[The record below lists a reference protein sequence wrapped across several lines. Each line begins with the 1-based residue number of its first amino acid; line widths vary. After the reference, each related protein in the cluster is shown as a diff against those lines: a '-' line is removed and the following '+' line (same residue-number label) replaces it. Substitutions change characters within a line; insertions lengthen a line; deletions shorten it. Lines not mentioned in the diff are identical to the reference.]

1 MLKAFPFC
9 LSKKPGWFGLVP
21 VVLCSSIAQAQ
32 TPSTH
37 AAQQA
42 VNPAPAADPIG
53 PALAALKQPVSLQ
66 CVDTPLSVVLADLQ
80 KQSGVTLKADPAW
93 VGGMPITSF
102 TSPMPLGTML
112 QRLAELYDLTWRR
125 DFPQDKLDPK
135 DNSSLPVDP
144 VKTVFVLYESS
155 ANRSDIAR
163 LKRLS
168 WEPLRQQV
176 AHMRQYV
183 GLPDAQ
189 LAQMAKEGDLDAQAM
204 LAPETRAGAGLLAD
218 VSDDMLEAL
227 IDKEPQDWPLP
238 NSPLAPSRVCAF
250 SFSST
255 MTRGCKAGSWAK
267 HEAMRFPIPRLRQ

>member
-93 VGGMPITSF
+93 VGIMPITSF
-102 TSPMPLGTML
+102 TSPMPLRTML

-176 AHMRQYV
+176 AHMHHRSV
-183 GLPDAQ
+183 DAQ
-189 LAQMAKEGDLDAQAM
+189 LVQIAKQGDLDAQAM

-227 IDKEPQDWPLP
+227 IDKEPQGLAFAQLSSRRFCSGRRCSAGWARDGSAARCSLWLP
-238 NSPLAPSRVCAF
+238 
-250 SFSST
+250 
-255 MTRGCKAGSWAK
+255 
-267 HEAMRFPIPRLRQ
+267 